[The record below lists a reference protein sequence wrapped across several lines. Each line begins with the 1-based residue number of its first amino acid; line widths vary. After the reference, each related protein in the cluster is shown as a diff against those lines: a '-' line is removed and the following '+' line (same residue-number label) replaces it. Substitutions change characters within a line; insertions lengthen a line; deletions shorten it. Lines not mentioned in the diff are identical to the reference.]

1 METLKKNINWT
12 QNTYDRLFICLREK
26 IATWTV
32 LHKLTKKLKLKN
44 SLSQVKTFIE
54 EDREKLEKIFQQLN
68 EEEDTVLKKW
78 YQSLIPKAILL
89 LFPLVAFGFTFL
101 KVNADKS
108 ILDLLSFVAVGGLLV
123 FGGIF
128 LNYLLSK
135 ER

>member
-1 METLKKNINWT
+1 M
-12 QNTYDRLFICLREK
+12 
-26 IATWTV
+26 
-32 LHKLTKKLKLKN
+32 
-44 SLSQVKTFIE
+44 E
-54 EDREKLEKIFQQLN
+54 EDREKLEKIYQQLN
-68 EEEDTVLKKW
+68 EEEDTILQKW

-89 LFPLVAFGFTFL
+89 FPVFVFVFTFL
-101 KVNADKS
+101 KVNTDKS